1 MEQKDARLNIS
12 RVSARRRLCS
22 EKEIL
27 LQHDRGAAKMNRK
40 QTIKPGSGK
49 RISAPYSSVP
59 SFIKIEGM
67 RDARLRARFMAA
79 DAQVWVGR

>member
-1 MEQKDARLNIS
+1 
-12 RVSARRRLCS
+12 
-22 EKEIL
+22 
-27 LQHDRGAAKMNRK
+27 MNRK